1 MTSTH
6 YCFTQLTF
14 RRRFNWKW
22 RFGKL
27 FEPDYAFLVDS
38 PRKVLWFIRMRYFFL
53 IQTLYCTV
61 TFYSVISFVT
71 IFFLMMHQCDYVI
84 MSSILIRIL
93 PNRIKFYWLEFY
105 RPNNFHWIYFEQKKR
120 TFVWCDCFIWSIQS
134 RPFR

>member
-27 FEPDYAFLVDS
+27 FDPDFAFLVDS
-38 PRKVLWFIRMRYFFL
+38 PRKVLWFIRMRYFFD
-53 IQTLYCTV
+53 TD
-61 TFYSVISFVT
+61 SVLHSYRVLFLLWRF
-71 IFFLMMHQCDYVI
+71 FFLMMHQCDYVI

-93 PNRIKFYWLEFY
+93 PNRIKFYWLEY
-105 RPNNFHWIYFEQKKR
+105 SRPNNFHWIYFEQKKR